1 MIDYPRHST
10 LPQRSRELLAAGF
23 MLGKSTPLAMA
34 SWLFCQWEGGE
45 RKMTDAEFQA
55 ADAWCKTLLDVLG
68 EIGDRRFEVKVYEDF
83 WIEGDGSGI
92 EDTAHIDMWDF
103 ENLMTEMIDRPFWQA
118 ELFFAAYMGQMDQVY
133 ENLVDE
139 VTKKVEARG
148 WEIEPAEED

>member
-23 MLGKSTPLAMA
+23 MLGKSTPWAMA
-34 SWLFCQWEGGE
+34 SWLFCQWESGE

-55 ADAWCKTLLDVLG
+55 ADAWCKTLLDVI
-68 EIGDRRFEVKVYEDF
+68 EEVGDRRFEVKVYEDF
-83 WIEGDGSGI
+83 WVEGDGSGI

-133 ENLVDE
+133 EDLVDE
-139 VTKKVEARG
+139 VTKKVESRG